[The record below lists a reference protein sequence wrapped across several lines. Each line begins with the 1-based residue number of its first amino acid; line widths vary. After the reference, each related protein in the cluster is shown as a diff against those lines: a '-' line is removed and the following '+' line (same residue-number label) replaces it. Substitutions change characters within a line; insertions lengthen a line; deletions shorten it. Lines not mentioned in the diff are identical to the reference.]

1 MKRGSALFKTQA
13 GPLERPNTWLVS
25 WAINGCVFCILS
37 EGAGPSPEAGSFLPC
52 RFFAASLIPMESE
65 DSQPDLLTLA
75 QLKQVANAQPQPYRV
90 RAQVESTAE
99 KQTQQ
104 GKPYFEIK
112 LTDGEESLV
121 WRVFDGSP
129 LFQDAANM
137 DRQAWIEIAAYW
149 VDTGKFGLDPRQPMM
164 RRLEAREVEELL
176 AGSEASRQRMLE
188 DYGEIVTRI
197 GAVADPRLKALAE
210 LFLQKHGERFRRT
223 AAARKNHHARR
234 GGLVEHVAQMMRSA
248 AAICSAYPMLN
259 EDLMITGVLFHDC
272 GKLWE
277 NVYADNSFTMPHT
290 LSGELL
296 GHIPTGMELV
306 NKLWR
311 EVLEQPEAKDWLHLE
326 PPSEMVR
333 LHLLHLIGSHHG
345 EYAFGAPVLPKTP
358 EAIAL
363 HHIDNIDAKLEMFRR
378 GYETGAE
385 LGSGIYERV
394 FPLQANLVMPLARF
408 TPPVTDNQGEQTPQP
423 PN

>member
-1 MKRGSALFKTQA
+1 MD
-13 GPLERPNTWLVS
+13 
-25 WAINGCVFCILS
+25 
-37 EGAGPSPEAGSFLPC
+37 
-52 RFFAASLIPMESE
+52 SE
-65 DSQPDLLTLA
+65 DTRPDLLTLA
-75 QLKQVANAQPQPYRV
+75 QIKQVANAQPQPYRV
-90 RAQVESTAE
+90 QAQVENTTE

-104 GKPYFEIK
+104 GKPYYEVK

-129 LFQDAANM
+129 LFMEASKVS
-137 DRQAWIEIAAYW
+137 RQAWIELTAQW
-149 VDTGKFGLDPRQPMM
+149 VDTGKFGLDPKNATM
-164 RRLEAREVEELL
+164 RTLTADEVQLLL
-176 AGSEASRQRMLE
+176 AGSEESRQRQLQ
-188 DYGEIVTRI
+188 DYGEIVIR
-197 GAVADPRLKALAE
+197 VAAISDPRLLGLAN
-210 LFLQKHGERFRRT
+210 LFIEKFGERFRRT

-234 GGLVEHVAQMMRSA
+234 GGLVEHVAQMMRNA
-248 AAICSAYPMLN
+248 GAVCSVYKQLN
-259 EDLMITGVLFHDC
+259 EDLMIAGVLFHDC

-277 NVYADNSFTMPHT
+277 NAYADNSFTMPYT
-290 LSGELL
+290 LSGEMM

-311 EVLEQPEAKDWLHLE
+311 ELQERPEAKEWIHLE

-358 EAIAL
+358 EAVAL

-385 LGSGIYERV
+385 LGNGIFERV
-394 FPLQANLVMPLARF
+394 FPLQGNLVTPLPKYVVPAAEAA
-408 TPPVTDNQGEQTPQP
+408 PEDQ
-423 PN
+423 